1 MVSWPELV
9 STALR
14 GREMKQMFIVGHG
27 GPEKLQLRESADPSP
42 AAGEIRIRVKA
53 SGINFADILA
63 RQGLYPDSPKIPCVV
78 GYEVSGL
85 VDAVGAGVNHS
96 WVGRDVF
103 ALTRFGGYSD
113 VVVVPEKQVFA
124 KPASLSYEQAAAIP
138 VNYLTAWQLLV
149 VMGSLKH
156 DETVLVHNA
165 GGGVGLAAID
175 IARHIGATIYGTA
188 SSGKHAFLK
197 PRGLHEAIDYRT
209 KDWAVELDRL
219 TNGKGVALIVDPLG
233 GNHWKKSYKAL
244 RSTGR
249 LGMFGISV
257 VTSSKLFGPLRLVPV
272 ALGIPFFHPLLL
284 MNTNKSVFGVN
295 LGHMWHE
302 TEMIA
307 AWMEILVKGVAD
319 GWVRP
324 HVDKSFPL
332 AQAGEAQTYMEERK
346 NTGKVVLTIL

>member
-1 MVSWPELV
+1 
-9 STALR
+9 
-14 GREMKQMFIVGHG
+14 MKQIFIVGYG
-27 GPEKLQLRESADPSP
+27 GPQKLQLRESPDPSP
-42 AAGEIRIRVKA
+42 AKGEIRIRVKA

-78 GYEVSGL
+78 GYEVSGT
-85 VDAVGAGVNHS
+85 VDAVGPGLDQS
-96 WVGRDVF
+96 WVSRDVF

-113 VVVVPEKQVFA
+113 VVVVPEKHAFER
-124 KPASLSYEQAAAIP
+124 PASLSHEQAAAIP

-149 VMGSLKH
+149 VMGSLKSE
-156 DETVLVHNA
+156 ETVLVHNA

-188 SSGKHAFLK
+188 SSGKHAFLMQ
-197 PRGLHEAIDYRT
+197 RGLHEAIDYRA
-209 KDWAVELDRL
+209 KDWRVELNRL
-219 TNGKGVALIVDPLG
+219 TNGKGVALITDPLG
-233 GNHWKKSYKAL
+233 GNHWTKSYKAL

-257 VTSSKLFGPLRLVPV
+257 ATTSKLFGPLRLVPV
-272 ALGIPFFHPLLL
+272 ALGMPFFHPIPL
-284 MNTNKSVFGVN
+284 MNRNKSVFGVN

-302 TEMIA
+302 TDMIA
-307 AWMEILVKGVAD
+307 SWMQILLKGVAD

-332 AQAGEAQTYMEERK
+332 AQVGEAQTYMEERK
-346 NTGKVVLTIL
+346 NTGKVVLTT